1 MSYQINTATT
11 TAVSI
16 PTIESTPTTGP
27 ITINTSLNTS
37 TTGTVDVDTNIS
49 TSTTGVVTIDTSL
62 NTATTG
68 PEIIN
73 PVGTVTITVS
83 PNLLYYSV
91 GNYVTVT
98 DSTNSANEFLGQISI
113 YDSSTG
119 VLSIKNLFQILGTY
133 GTSVVYDVISGGI
146 GLNPGT
152 LNTTVSANLLFYA
165 PGNSITITDSTDPLN
180 TLQGTIESYIYAT
193 GELVVNQIQT
203 TTGTFGTPVV
213 YDALLTTSTSIS
225 LSLTVSDGLIYYVA
239 GNPVIMT
246 DSTNPLNTLQGTIES
261 YEYQTGVLVVNGL
274 SSSGTFI
281 VNVVFDLTVTPTKS
295 ELPITV
301 ATGLTSYTAGNL
313 VTVVDSTNS
322 SNYLNGNI
330 QLYESFSGKM
340 IIDNI
345 QNING
350 SFGAAVV
357 YNINL
362 TLVIGGKLTI
372 TIPAGFTF
380 YLGNSVYL
388 SDSTNS
394 SNNFAGFVEEYSF
407 GSGSLTINNIQNI
420 NGTFELPAIYYV
432 VLRTP
437 VPIQPTL
444 GYKNVYV
451 PVQSA
456 PTISYPDYT
465 KVINYA
471 SDQATY
477 PSVNYGYK
485 RLGFNSR
492 ATLNNPVRGFSVG
505 QSTSFT
511 NNLSI
516 PRRNSILTNNVI
528 TIIPNSKNGS
538 DIIEK

>member
-11 TAVSI
+11 SAVSI
-16 PTIESTPTTGP
+16 PTIETTPTTGP
-27 ITINTSLNTS
+27 VEINTSLNTS
-37 TTGTVDVDTNIS
+37 TTGTVNVNTNIS

-62 NTATTG
+62 NTATTT
-68 PEIIN
+68 PVIIN

-91 GNYVTVT
+91 GSNVTVT
-98 DSTNSANEFLGQISI
+98 DSTNSVNAFLGNINT

-119 VLSIKNLFQILGTY
+119 VLSINQLFEIMGTY
-133 GTSVVYDVISGGI
+133 GTSVVYDVIVGGF
-146 GLNPGT
+146 GAFTGT

-165 PGNSITITDSTDPLN
+165 PGNSITITDSTNPLN
-180 TLQGTIESYIYAT
+180 TLQGTIQSYIYAT
-193 GELVVNQIQT
+193 GELIVNQIQN

-213 YDALLTTSTSIS
+213 YNALLTTFTSIS
-225 LSLTVSDGLIYYVA
+225 LSITVSDGLIYYVA
-239 GNPVIMT
+239 GNPVTMI
-246 DSTNPLNTLQGTIES
+246 DSTNPLNTLAGTIES

-350 SFGAAVV
+350 SFAAAVV

-407 GSGSLTINNIQNI
+407 GTGSLTINNIQNI
-420 NGTFELPAIYYV
+420 NGTFELPVIYNV
-432 VLRTP
+432 ILSTP
-437 VPIQPTL
+437 FPIQPTQA
-444 GYKNVYV
+444 YKSVYEPIIPAHDTVSNPNHDYPRETAEV
-451 PVQSA
+451 PSQ
-456 PTISYPDYT
+456 
-465 KVINYA
+465 
-471 SDQATY
+471 
-477 PSVNYGYK
+477 NYGYSK
-485 RLGFNSR
+485 FGWNTRTS
-492 ATLNNPVRGFSVG
+492 LNNPVRGFSLG

-511 NNLSI
+511 RHLSI
-516 PRRNSILTNNVI
+516 PRRSSVLTNNVI
-528 TIIPNSKNGS
+528 TIIPNTKTGS
-538 DIIEK
+538 DIDQK